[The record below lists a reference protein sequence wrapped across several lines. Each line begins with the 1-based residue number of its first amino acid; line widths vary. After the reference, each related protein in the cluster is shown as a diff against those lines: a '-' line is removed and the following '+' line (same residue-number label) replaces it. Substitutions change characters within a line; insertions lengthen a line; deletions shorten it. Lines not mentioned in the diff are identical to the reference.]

1 MNKLVTT
8 LLIPVLI
15 LPAHL
20 LAGSAELDS
29 HDEDG
34 QESGSIVELVA
45 EAENKIDLQVST
57 LVAQAIPREI
67 SALGEIKLNAYQS
80 AVISPRIS
88 GQIVKRH
95 INRGEQVSTGQPL
108 LTLSSIDMA
117 EAQKEFIVSYKE
129 WQRVEALGTSVVS
142 DKRYTETRSEWQFSQ
157 SKLLAMGLTKK
168 QLEQLKQNQ
177 LPNGEYQILS
187 SMNGTIIN
195 DDFIEGEHVE
205 VGTQLFII
213 SDESEL
219 WVEAAVAPAKA
230 KLLKIGNKARI
241 VVDGMSKIGIISQID
256 HQINEMT
263 RTQMVRINISNLDD
277 ALHPGQFVT
286 SYLTEGY
293 SEPELAVPEKAIT
306 RTSDGD
312 WSVFT
317 EVEKG
322 KYQQTEIEILK
333 RVGDQVIIS
342 GLPAG
347 TNIVTNG
354 SFYLAAEL
362 AKGGFDAHGH

>member
-8 LLIPVLI
+8 LLIPILVL
-15 LPAHL
+15 PVHL
-20 LAGSAELDS
+20 FAGSTALDS
-29 HDEDG
+29 HDEDV
-34 QESGSIVELVA
+34 QESGNIVELMMGA
-45 EAENKIDLQVST
+45 EDKIDLQVST
-57 LVAQAIPREI
+57 LLSQAIPLEV
-67 SALGEIKLNAYQS
+67 SALGEIKRNGYQS
-80 AVISPRIS
+80 AVISSRIS

-95 INRGEQVSTGQPL
+95 INLGEQVSSGQPL
-108 LTLSSIDMA
+108 ITLSSINMA

-129 WQRVEALGTSVVS
+129 WQRVKALGTSVVS

-157 SKLLAMGLTKK
+157 SKLLAMGLTKE

-187 SMNGTIIN
+187 SMSGTIVN

-230 KLLKIGNKARI
+230 KQLKIGNKARI
-241 VVDGMSKIGIISQID
+241 VIEGMSKSGTVTQID
-256 HQINEMT
+256 HQINETT
-263 RTQMVRINISNLDD
+263 RTQMVRINVSNLDD

-286 SYLTEGY
+286 SYVTAGY

-317 EVEKG
+317 ELEKG
-322 KYQQTEIEILK
+322 KYQQIEVEILN

-347 TNIVTNG
+347 TKIVTND